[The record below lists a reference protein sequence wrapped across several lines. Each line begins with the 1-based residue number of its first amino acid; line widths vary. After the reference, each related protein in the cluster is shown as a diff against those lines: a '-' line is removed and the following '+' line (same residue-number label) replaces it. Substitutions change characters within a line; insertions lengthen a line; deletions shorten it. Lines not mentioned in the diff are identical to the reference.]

1 MKEKIKAFFKA
12 KAVKLA
18 AFASVASASL
28 IPLASAAEGDP
39 VANGLDTVVASTG
52 TITSLMTAV
61 WNMMTSNPLLTLF
74 LGVSL
79 LGVGIATFKKIRG
92 ATGGGRG

>member
-12 KAVKLA
+12 KSVKLA
-18 AFASVASASL
+18 AVASVASAS
-28 IPLASAAEGDP
+28 IVPLASAVDP
-39 VANGLDTVVASTG
+39 ETPANGLDTVVASTG

-79 LGVGIATFKKIRG
+79 LGVGIAVFKKIRG